1 MGEKRIEGKKEE
13 KKEKGEGLS
22 LISPV
27 LRFTHKVTRFQDGRQ
42 LPPPPGIR
50 VLQGW
55 GGGGVTSAV
64 TLATALHTDILSED
78 RAATSG
84 AGRTCKN

>member
-1 MGEKRIEGKKEE
+1 MLACPTQVSQITTVQLRGQ
-13 KKEKGEGLS
+13 GLDATEWATGVRRTC
-22 LISPV
+22 V
-27 LRFTHKVTRFQDGRQ
+27 LAPALGTQAAR
-42 LPPPPGIR
+42 R